1 MIDALDTD
9 TQPLPFDDAPESSGM
24 TDDELLAA
32 LRDELDNAETEDSDA
47 DRVEALDYYWGR
59 LPAPKPGIR
68 GRSKVVSTD
77 VMDAVEATMAEIMP
91 AIGSQQLAQFPPM
104 GPEDEQQADQE
115 SRVVNHVVM
124 GVGGGFTAF
133 TQAIKDGL
141 LRRNALIKVFW
152 DEHTDV
158 IYETHKDVQLQQ
170 VPQLLTPRSQDER
183 VELAAA
189 DYEEEVYQSEFGPQA
204 AISSGSITIK
214 RTRKVRRP
222 RLQAVPV
229 DEVLVNVDHPGLNYD
244 EARFIAH
251 QRVVSA
257 SELVAM
263 GIDREIVDDLPEF
276 SMSTKSAQ
284 AARQR
289 SGAEREYETG
299 HKSTKPILLTEAYYR
314 IDRDG
319 DGIAELRRILCAGDD
334 SSTLRLL
341 EDEPW
346 DVQPFAVGSPYIV
359 PFSWEGLSLYDRLR
373 FVQDVKTD
381 LVRQTLDAGTRNLN
395 QRLGVI
401 ERQVNYNDMATSVM
415 GGMVRMQAAG
425 AVFPLPDVQLPQS
438 AFALLEMMD
447 KMRREKGGAAIDTA
461 GQAQQVAHDTA
472 HGLERTMTAIE
483 QVNAMVARNLAETL
497 IKGVY
502 SKMHRLLKK
511 HWPGVIQTRTGGQW
525 LQQVPQTWPE
535 RDEVAVQVGMT
546 TGERMRNMQLLGQII
561 QQQLQALQMGQ
572 DGVLVSLP
580 QLYNT
585 LIDFARAGG
594 LQAPEQYWIDP
605 ASPQSQQAA
614 QQKAQQAQQQAAA
627 QQQAMEAQANLM
639 KEVEQIRAQGGVQRA
654 TIEAQRAI
662 AQTQINARV
671 QMEKQDADV
680 EAKFADMRLKLVE
693 LNAKYDAEPVP
704 DTMAQIEETNDR
716 AAVESA
722 MRGREAGEEAVEEMA
737 EGPDT
742 EDMT

>member
-1 MIDALDTD
+1 MIDILDTA
-9 TQPLPFDDAPESSGM
+9 TQQLPYDDALEDSGM
-24 TDDELLAA
+24 TDDELMSAV
-32 LRDELDNAETEDSDA
+32 RYEMDNASSDEADSA
-47 DRVEALDYYWGR
+47 RVEAMDYYWGR
-59 LPAPKPGIR
+59 LPLPRPGIK

-104 GPEDEQQADQE
+104 GPEDEQQADDE
-115 SRVVNHVVM
+115 SRIVNYVVM
-124 GVGGGFTAF
+124 GVGGGFSAF

-141 LRRNALIKVFW
+141 LRRNSVIKVFW
-152 DEHTDV
+152 EEKTDV
-158 IYETHKDVQLQQ
+158 QYETHQDVQLQQ
-170 VPQLLTPRSQDER
+170 VPQLLAPRSPDEE
-183 VELAAA
+183 VSIAAA
-189 DYEEEVYQSEFGPQA
+189 DYDEEVYTSPYGPQA
-204 AISSGSITIK
+204 AVSNGSLVIK
-214 RTRKVRRP
+214 RVRKTRRP
-222 RLQAVPV
+222 RLQAVPL
-229 DEVLVNVDHPGLNYD
+229 DEVLVNTDHPGIDYD
-244 EARFIAH
+244 NARFVAH

-257 SELVAM
+257 SELIQL
-263 GIDREIVDDLPEF
+263 GIDRDVVDALPAF
-276 SMSTKSAQ
+276 DMSSNSAE

-289 SGAEREYETG
+289 SGSEREFETG
-299 HKSTKPILLTEAYYR
+299 HKSTKPVLLTEAYYR

-334 SSTLRLL
+334 NSSLHLL
-341 EDEPW
+341 NDEPW

-395 QRLGVI
+395 QRIGVL
-401 ERQVNYNDMATSVM
+401 ERQVNYNDLATSVM

-425 AVFPLPDVQLPQS
+425 AVFALPDVQLPQS

-511 HWPGVIQTRTGGQW
+511 HWPGVIQARTGGKW

-546 TGERMRNMQLLGQII
+546 TGERMRMMQLLGQVV

-572 DGVLVSLP
+572 DGVLVGLP

-594 LQAPEQYWIDP
+594 LQSPEQYWIDP

-614 QQKAQQAQQQAAA
+614 QQKSQAAQQQAQAQQQAAA
-627 QQQAMEAQANLM
+627 ELAKAQGDLLKAI
-639 KEVEQIRAQGGVQRA
+639 EVIKAQGSIARAQIDAQVQLD
-654 TIEAQRAI
+654 
-662 AQTQINARV
+662 
-671 QMEKQDADV
+671 KQDKDTEV
-680 EAKFADMRLKLVE
+680 KFADMRLKLVDM
-693 LNAKYDAEPVP
+693 NAKYDKEPVP
-704 DTMAQIEETNDR
+704 DTMADIEETNDQ
-716 AAVESA
+716 AALQSA
-722 MRGREAGEEAVEEMA
+722 QRGMAEGMGAVEERLL
-737 EGPDT
+737 
-742 EDMT
+742 